1 MKQPNHQLS
10 DPTFIYKRQITNLTP
25 FPSKSESASTF
36 SPSSP
41 KGIGDVTALITA
53 SSILCSRNAANVYR
67 HVLVRLGLA
76 RCAACELGWIGAA
89 EAGWSSGVRRLGPSV
104 VEGGS
109 FRSSSM
115 SFGRWRDKSEGEV
128 GMRREWKRNIVFR
141 RTEISG
147 SAEFNQ
153 HQ

>member
-1 MKQPNHQLS
+1 M
-10 DPTFIYKRQITNLTP
+10 
-25 FPSKSESASTF
+25 
-36 SPSSP
+36 
-41 KGIGDVTALITA
+41 VA
-53 SSILCSRNAANVYR
+53 SSILCSRSAANVYW

-76 RCAACELGWIGAA
+76 RCTACELGWIGAA

-104 VEGGS
+104 VEGGWIG
-109 FRSSSM
+109 SSSM
-115 SFGRWRDKSEGEV
+115 GFGGWGDKSEGEV

-147 SAEFNQ
+147 STEINQ